1 MIAITEP
8 KTEKP
13 LNEERPRLPFYI
25 PLVNHMVRTFLRMGL
40 PMGPVTLLTVKGR
53 NTGKTRRNPVGFFR
67 LKGRQYLFSTFGSVN
82 WVRNLRAARIATVR
96 KGLHSMKVVPIELS
110 PEDAV
115 PVLKE
120 VIAPAFQGLGG
131 MIFRDHMPL
140 KPDAPLSDFI
150 IEARKHPVFELR
162 PIVEN

>member
-1 MIAITEP
+1 
-8 KTEKP
+8 
-13 LNEERPRLPFYI
+13 
-25 PLVNHMVRTFLRMGL
+25 
-40 PMGPVTLLTVKGR
+40 
-53 NTGKTRRNPVGFFR
+53 
-67 LKGRQYLFSTFGSVN
+67 
-82 WVRNLRAARIATVR
+82 
-96 KGLHSMKVVPIELS
+96 MKVVPVELS

-131 MIFRDHMPL
+131 LIFRDHMPL